1 MSILPKYNIY
11 IDIGDGQYN
20 DNLYYQFNEY
30 YYNDYIDIYFEN
42 IFIKKVYVKNINN
55 NFNIIFIILNNTVL
69 IYIYNKVYL
78 IDKIIYNITNNNQI
92 NYNYDIVT
100 FYKFKLNKLLSIIK
114 NKNLPQKL
122 INNIVQKTNII
133 DNQFILLYHIQK
145 LKTKFLI

>member
-42 IFIKKVYVKNINN
+42 TFIKKVYVKNINN

-78 IDKIIYNITNNNQI
+78 IDQIIYNITNNNQI